1 MGIRDK
7 PSGFGSSKKAA
18 KMTRIVRLWVGIG
31 LVMVSSGGRN
41 LTTHRLALHQ
51 ITTETAILL
60 APAIP
65 EAGAAAQARRVF
77 FTTTETID
85 LPSDSVVVSS
95 SPDGSGVL
103 CTDDEARLTILRER
117 QPVAVWSHRFF
128 SADRREILC
137 LSPQRLRL
145 PTGPGQYQVQ
155 IELEDRYPPTYSSRP
170 YYLVADS
177 AQPSLAPIPVQGVP
191 ASPERLPDEPRESPA
206 SGRSGQRIA
215 PPARTTMLTAQ
226 PLPTG
231 NAQPPLSRAAQETA
245 PRSPR
250 PTWIVVG
257 IGLVIGL
264 IVVPSVV
271 WQRRAQRRSA
281 RRSPLAGVVDLYD
294 QETREARTTVFDGR
308 TLLLIQRHPLD
319 LVTAA
324 VATPQQQVI
333 GRIQPDLSA
342 PRLVDG
348 MADLQGTP
356 LDHGSVCS
364 IANGVVTIR
373 FRAASPMPH
382 SAIRTRG
389 VSR

>member
-206 SGRSGQRIA
+206 SGRSGHCATRA
-215 PPARTTMLTAQ
+215 NNDAHSAAFAN
-226 PLPTG
+226 G
-231 NAQPPLSRAAQETA
+231 ERAAATFAGGTGDSATIAAPYMDCRWDWVGYWSDCRPICCMAA
-245 PRSPR
+245 PRSTP
-250 PTWIVVG
+250 
-257 IGLVIGL
+257 IGAAFSTG
-264 IVVPSVV
+264 
-271 WQRRAQRRSA
+271 RS
-281 RRSPLAGVVDLYD
+281 
-294 QETREARTTVFDGR
+294 
-308 TLLLIQRHPLD
+308 
-319 LVTAA
+319 
-324 VATPQQQVI
+324 
-333 GRIQPDLSA
+333 
-342 PRLVDG
+342 
-348 MADLQGTP
+348 
-356 LDHGSVCS
+356 C
-364 IANGVVTIR
+364 
-373 FRAASPMPH
+373 
-382 SAIRTRG
+382 
-389 VSR
+389 